1 MNSSLHR
8 KYQGE
13 LLLLVA
19 AMIWGFAFYF
29 QKTAMLSIGPLLFV
43 GVRAAIAAIA
53 VASRLQR
60 ATPTADKHS
69 RCHPH
74 RLPWRSGYFLR
85 CISATIWTGNNHR
98 D

>member
-13 LLLLVA
+13 LLILVA

-53 VASRLQR
+53 LAPLASKSDANGIQTL
-60 ATPTADKHS
+60 AMSSPSPALADWS
-69 RCHPH
+69 FSALHPCNK
-74 RLPWRSGYFLR
+74 S
-85 CISATIWTGNNHR
+85 